1 MVYLAT
7 QEVVERVRPLLE
19 SLAARTI
26 EKARLLQYLSAMAG
40 VEWDLFELV
49 QRVQTD
55 EGEFVAI
62 RDRAS
67 GEMFRLLYPEC
78 LPRGPRTAWCS
89 AEYVRLAAAK
99 PLTTMDARLFDYF
112 YGGGYCVGCRWHGER
127 QVCHECHYAG
137 SPINFEPFHPE
148 AAPPLPLEPPSHNI
162 DTL

>member
-26 EKARLLQYLSAMAG
+26 DKARLLQYLSAMAG
-40 VEWDLFELV
+40 IDWGLFDLV
-49 QRVQTD
+49 QRAQTD

-67 GEMFRLLYPEC
+67 GEVFRLLYPEC
-78 LPRGPRTAWCS
+78 LPRGLEPLVR

-99 PLTTMDARLFDYF
+99 PLTTMDARLFEHF
-112 YGGGYCVGCRWHGER
+112 YGGAYCVGCRWHGER
-127 QVCHECHYAG
+127 QICCECHYVG
-137 SPINFEPFHPE
+137 SPVNFEPFHPE
-148 AAPPLPLEPPSHNI
+148 AAPPLPQGSPTHNI
-162 DTL
+162 DAL